1 MNNAFSHNNELKPSD
16 LPGILR
22 YVRLFRR
29 QTFFI
34 GIDEALAQTDTSAS
48 VLKEIAVLDSL
59 SIRICLFFYGC
70 KQGVFSLVNS
80 GEYLKLSDV
89 EESFEFNQL
98 KLNKSHLE
106 TESAKAHLT
115 EAIKQSFEEQTLC
128 LITPEEHSIN
138 FEEHLIFETLCQSTQ
153 VHKLILLTINE
164 CPVINGEPLTN
175 ISANEL
181 KNNLLEASTGQLPSW
196 FLSYSHLA
204 IQAIEQKI
212 ERVHLLNCNI
222 HNALLN
228 ELFDKVGIGTMIH
241 SNKYEIIR
249 EADINDV
256 QALYNLTKN
265 SVKRDT
271 LLNRS
276 IDTIHERILDYR
288 VYEID
293 GSIVACT
300 CIHYFEEDLSV
311 EIGSVFVQPYYNGRG
326 IGRKL
331 VNDACDKA
339 FKKGYRSVF
348 VLTVNAAK
356 FFQLKCGF
364 TNAEF
369 EELPKERQFKY
380 KENKRNSFVLKKNL
394 V

>member
-1 MNNAFSHNNELKPSD
+1 MNNVFSKNNELSPSD

-34 GIDEALAQTDTSAS
+34 GIDEDLTQTDIFPS

-59 SIRICLFFYGC
+59 NIRICLFFYRC
-70 KQGVFSLVNS
+70 KEDVFSLVHL
-80 GEYLKLSDV
+80 GDHFKLSDV
-89 EESFEFNQL
+89 DESFEFNQL
-98 KLNKSHLE
+98 KLKESHLE
-106 TESAKAHLT
+106 TESDKAHLT
-115 EAIKQSFEEQTLC
+115 EVIKQSFENQTLC
-128 LITPEEHSIN
+128 LITPEGHSIN
-138 FEEHLIFETLCQSTQ
+138 FENHRVFETLCQSTQ
-153 VHKLILLTINE
+153 VHKLILLSMNE

-181 KNNLLEASTGQLPSW
+181 KENLLEATAEQLPPW

-249 EADINDV
+249 EAGMNDV
-256 QALYNLTKN
+256 QAIYNLTKN
-265 SVKRDT
+265 SVKRDA
-271 LLNRS
+271 LLNRP
-276 IDTIHERILDYR
+276 IDAINERISDYR

-300 CIHYFEEDLSV
+300 CIHYFKDEHSV

-331 VNDACDKA
+331 VNDACIKA
-339 FKKGYRSVF
+339 EKKGYHSAY
-348 VLTVNAAK
+348 VLTVNASK

-364 TNAEF
+364 TQAEY
-369 EELPKERQFKY
+369 EELPKERQLKY
-380 KENKRNSFVLKKNL
+380 NENKRNSFVLKKNL
-394 V
+394 T